1 MSLCVCSCKLEREGG
16 RMRGKEGEMSLFKVL
31 TRINSVG
38 SHSSDRFNKHTHS
51 HQPSFSHSA
60 LFSTTAVLPFPFGRD
75 SISFQ

>member
-1 MSLCVCSCKLEREGG
+1 
-16 RMRGKEGEMSLFKVL
+16 MRGKEGEMSLFKVL

-75 SISFQ
+75 SISFQCQWKPVR